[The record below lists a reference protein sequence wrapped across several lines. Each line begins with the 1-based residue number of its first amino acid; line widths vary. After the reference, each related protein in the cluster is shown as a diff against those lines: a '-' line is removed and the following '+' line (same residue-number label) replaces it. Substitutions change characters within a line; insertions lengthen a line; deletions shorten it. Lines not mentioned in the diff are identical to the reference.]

1 MVGPF
6 AQSHELRVRI
16 FEAENQEIVPQN
28 GDNIR
33 LLGCSVDMF
42 ILC

>member
-6 AQSHELRVRI
+6 AQSRELRVRF
-16 FEAENQEIVPQN
+16 FEAETQEIVPQN
-28 GDNIR
+28 GDNIHF
-33 LLGCSVDMF
+33 LGCSVDMF